1 MAIVLLGAL
10 VFQLAM
16 LAVDISYGFIDPRI
30 RPIGRARPMSQVRA

>member
-16 LAVDISYGFIDPRI
+16 LTVDIAYGFIDPRI
-30 RPIGRARPMSQVRA
+30 RLSAQERT